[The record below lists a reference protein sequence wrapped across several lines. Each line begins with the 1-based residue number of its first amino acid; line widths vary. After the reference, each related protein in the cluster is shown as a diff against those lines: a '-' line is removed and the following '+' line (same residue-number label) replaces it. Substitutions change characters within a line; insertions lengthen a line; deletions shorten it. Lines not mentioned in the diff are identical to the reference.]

1 MKLESSNFKIYLGGL
16 YLIVLFAAIYFF
28 WLTFDLKDLTS
39 YDLIK
44 ENREVIL
51 TYKDNNIFFLTIIFF
66 IITICLN
73 LLLCPMLLP
82 TLIIGFIFGKWLG
95 TLILIFGNTI
105 GGFLLYRLA
114 KTFFSDLIEK
124 KFKARF
130 SKFIDFFKKNEF
142 LYFMCF
148 RFIGGGGTPFPI
160 QNILPVLFS
169 MSSKNYIFAT
179 LLGILPT
186 TFVTVALGSGI
197 ETIIDQNAE
206 LSFLPV
212 IQSPETYL
220 PIIGFFIILIVNY
233 GNVWEEGVD
242 SQISFKKAIRITNYY
257 LNMNFKKLPNF
268 LQSCKK
274 CSFTISC

>member
-1 MKLESSNFKIYLGGL
+1 MKLESSNFKIYLGGI
-16 YLIVLFAAIYFF
+16 YLMLLFAAIYFF
-28 WLTFDLKDLTS
+28 WSTFDLKDLTS

-130 SKFIDFFKKNEF
+130 SKFVDFFNKNE
-142 LYFMCF
+142 LMYFMSF

-160 QNILPVLFS
+160 QNILPVLFN
-169 MSSKNYIFAT
+169 MSSKNYIVAT

-197 ETIIDQNAE
+197 EKIIDQNAE

-212 IQSPETYL
+212 IQSPEIYL
-220 PIIGFFIILIVNY
+220 PIIGFFIILIIAFLIKRFY
-233 GNVWEEGVD
+233 
-242 SQISFKKAIRITNYY
+242 FK
-257 LNMNFKKLPNF
+257 
-268 LQSCKK
+268 
-274 CSFTISC
+274 

>member
-16 YLIVLFAAIYFF
+16 YLIVLFVAIYFF
-28 WLTFDLKDLTS
+28 WSTFDLKDLTS

-66 IITICLN
+66 IITIFLN
-73 LLLCPMLLP
+73 VLLTPMLLP

-114 KTFFSDLIEK
+114 QTFFSDLIES
-124 KFKARF
+124 KFKTRF
-130 SKFIDFFKKNEF
+130 SKFIDFFNKNE
-142 LYFMCF
+142 LIYFMTF

-160 QNILPVLFS
+160 QNILPVLFN
-169 MSSKNYIFAT
+169 MSSKNYIIAT
-179 LLGILPT
+179 LVGILPT

-197 ETIIDQNAE
+197 EKIIDQNAE

-212 IQSPETYL
+212 IQSPEIYL
-220 PIIGFFIILIVNY
+220 PIIGFFVLLLSAFFIKKFF
-233 GNVWEEGVD
+233 
-242 SQISFKKAIRITNYY
+242 FKT
-257 LNMNFKKLPNF
+257 
-268 LQSCKK
+268 
-274 CSFTISC
+274 